1 MKLKLHISVV
11 VECSGSSKFDPLPE
25 NEAKNVRERQELRL
39 EKEADPDKLSSEVVA
54 SAYDSIA
61 ETNKLVEPKFTEVV
75 DDDDNELKPLE
86 SDENVVEKAEEKPVD
101 PDLADQL
108 QVVGKTMSGSEEQ
121 IKVRMGKNWSGCPT
135 V

>member
-61 ETNKLVEPKFTEVV
+61 ETNKLFEPKFTEVV

-86 SDENVVEKAEEKPVD
+86 SVENVVEKAEEKPVD

-108 QVVGKTMSGSEEQ
+108 HVASNVPEPNQEVESVSATK
-121 IKVRMGKNWSGCPT
+121 
-135 V
+135 